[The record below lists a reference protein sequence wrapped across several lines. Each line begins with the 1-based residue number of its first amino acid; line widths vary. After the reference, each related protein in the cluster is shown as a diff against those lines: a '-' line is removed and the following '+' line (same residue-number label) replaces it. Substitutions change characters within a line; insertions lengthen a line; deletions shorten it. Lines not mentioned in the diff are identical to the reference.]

1 MTVDTINENKLRICL
16 DAKETKQLFGSFEK
30 IDYNDPDTRF
40 ALNLI
45 LKQALPEAEFTLNC
59 QRLYVEV
66 SPVLSGGCNIYFT
79 KTNSKAKRYH
89 RSNNVCYL
97 YIFEFDCCQDAINA
111 SKEIVKLKNSPE
123 LDSKFYKFESKYR
136 MIISSKQNDLDI
148 TSLMKEF
155 SVLLS
160 NEDSEKQKTVEYGK
174 EIIPDNAISVLS
186 NL

>member
-45 LKQALPEAEFTLNC
+45 LKQALPEVEFTLNC

-66 SPVLSGGCNIYFT
+66 SPAISGGCNIYFT
-79 KTNSKAKRYH
+79 KTNSKAKRY
-89 RSNNVCYL
+89 RMSNSSLV
-97 YIFEFDCCQDAINA
+97 YIFEFDSCQDAINA
-111 SKEIVKLKNSPE
+111 SKEVAKLEGSTQ
-123 LDSKFYKFESKYR
+123 LSSRFYRFSSKYR
-136 MIISSKQNDLDI
+136 MIIESKQNSLDFP
-148 TSLMKEF
+148 LVLKEF

-160 NEDSEKQKTVEYGK
+160 NETSEKQKTIEYGK
-174 EIIPDNAISVLS
+174 EIISDNAVSVLA

>member
-66 SPVLSGGCNIYFT
+66 SPALSGGCNIYFT
-79 KTNSKAKRYH
+79 KTNSKAKRY
-89 RSNNVCYL
+89 RMSNSICFL
-97 YIFEFDCCQDAINA
+97 YIFEFDFCQDAINA
-111 SKEIVKLKNSPE
+111 SREVIRLKGSPDF
-123 LDSKFYKFESKYR
+123 DSRFYKFASKYR
-136 MIISSKQNDLDI
+136 MIIESRQNVPNI

-155 SVLLS
+155 SVILS
-160 NEDSEKQKTVEYGK
+160 NEDSEKQKTIEYGK
-174 EIIPDNAISVLS
+174 EIISENAVSILS